1 MNNGFDLAML
11 REGLMF
17 YIVLVVS
24 LCIHEWAHAFVA
36 DRLSDDTPRN
46 DGRVTLNP
54 VVHMD
59 LFGSVLFPLVCIFM
73 FPGGL
78 LFGWGRPVM
87 INPSNFTN
95 RKRDEV
101 LTTLAGPAANL
112 GLALLAAV
120 IGGIAF
126 RYDPRVIEL
135 VKLVLSL
142 NVALAVFNLIP
153 LPPLDGGTVLK
164 HAVGMSE
171 ETFFNIARWSMLVLL
186 IAINIPPV
194 RQLLG
199 LVMDLVSWPFA
210 ALFQAIAG

>member
-1 MNNGFDLAML
+1 MDTGFSLAAL

-17 YIVLVVS
+17 YIVLIVS

-36 DRLSDDTPRN
+36 DRLGDDTPRH

-54 VVHMD
+54 AAHMD
-59 LFGSVLFPLVCIFM
+59 LFGSVIFPLVCIFM

-87 INPSNFTN
+87 INPSNFTH

-120 IGGIAF
+120 IGGVAF
-126 RYDPRVIEL
+126 RYDPRVIVL

-199 LVMDLVSWPFA
+199 LAMGLVSWPFA
-210 ALFQAIAG
+210 TLFQAIAG